1 MAQEKKNKI
10 CFQLAI
16 LELPRSRRVGVHTQL
31 LPKCCL
37 AVVISCWLQCR
48 GVAVHE
54 ALRVNFYCTS
64 TEVKSIVKGLN

>member
-1 MAQEKKNKI
+1 MAQEKNSKI
-10 CFQLAI
+10 CFQLAV

-31 LPKCCL
+31 LPKRCL
-37 AVVISCWLQCR
+37 AVVIPCWLQCL

-54 ALRVNFYCTS
+54 DLSVDFYCTG